1 MFLLITL
8 IVYTINPYKILHSFT
23 RKRSLGHSVTCT
35 SILMSEKKEKC
46 VIYWLLITY
55 TLTFIFFVSNL
66 SKVTSDRVTFLKQQP
81 LAYWFSIFYARKKV
95 TFWGHFWVT
104 RSLFV
109 WVHLLTFPTFSP
121 SIVKIHPTVTFAKMT
136 LWKSR
141 ALKNLSNSKP
151 NNKNSGAATP
161 LCCDPAFIRNFR
173 KYLKNSPNNASQTYI
188 WPHLTAFRVFL
199 RHFRLIC
206 LHSWF

>member
-95 TFWGHFWVT
+95 TFLGHFWVT

-109 WVHLLTFPTFSP
+109 LVHLFIFPTFSP
-121 SIVKIHPTVTFAKMT
+121 SIVKIRPTVTFAKMT
-136 LWKSR
+136 LWKS
-141 ALKNLSNSKP
+141 A
-151 NNKNSGAATP
+151 
-161 LCCDPAFIRNFR
+161 
-173 KYLKNSPNNASQTYI
+173 
-188 WPHLTAFRVFL
+188 
-199 RHFRLIC
+199 HFRDTKKIKLPQ
-206 LHSWF
+206 